1 MKKLWI
7 TTAQIILLIV
17 IAQIA
22 DVLVQ
27 WLHLPIPG
35 SIVGIILLFL
45 LLQLKVIRLE
55 WVERG
60 SKFLVAE
67 MLLFFI
73 PATVGIIN
81 YKSLIVNSGLSISIT
96 IIVSTLAVMLC
107 AGLIGQWIT
116 GRKERAAS

>member
-1 MKKLWI
+1 MLVTI
-7 TTAQIILLIV
+7 AQVALLIV
-17 IAQIA
+17 IAQA
-22 DVLVQ
+22 SDALVR

-35 SIVGIILLFL
+35 SIAGIILLFL
-45 LLQLKVIRLE
+45 LLQFHIIRLE

-81 YKSLIVNSGLSISIT
+81 YKSLVIDSGLSITLT
-96 IIVSTLAVMLC
+96 IIGSTFAVMLC

-116 GRKERAAS
+116 GRKEKAAS